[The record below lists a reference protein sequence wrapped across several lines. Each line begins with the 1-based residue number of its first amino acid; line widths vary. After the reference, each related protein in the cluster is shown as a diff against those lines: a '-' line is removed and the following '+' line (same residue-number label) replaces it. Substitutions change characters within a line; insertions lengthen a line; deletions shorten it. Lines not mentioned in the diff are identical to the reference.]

1 MHALV
6 DKFGRTHRYLRLSL
20 TDRCNMA
27 CNYCMP
33 CNGFAGETSRTASH
47 MTADEI
53 LRICGIFVNR
63 CGIKKIRLTGGEPLV
78 RSDFAQ
84 VAEAVSSLP
93 VKQIGITTNGV
104 LLQRHESTLIR
115 NRVNLWNLSL
125 DTLQGEKFELIS
137 NRPRSFWDRTM
148 KAVHRAIDL
157 EKSGTIDS
165 VKINTVMMRNV
176 NDDEIIDFVNLTRD
190 NNIQLRFIEF
200 MPFSGNSFSSKI
212 LIPKRDIL
220 NTITE
225 SFGSL
230 EAAEQESK
238 SSSTGSDVWR
248 VPGYRG
254 TFGVISSMTDSFCG
268 SCDRVRLTADGKVR
282 NCLFSA
288 SGTEVS
294 LLDILRRG
302 GSDDEIEAAIR
313 GNVDAKKFAHGGKH
327 DVEEIRKLA
336 THSRPMIEIG
346 G

>member
-1 MHALV
+1 M
-6 DKFGRTHRYLRLSL
+6 DKFGRAHRYLRLSL

-33 CNGFAGETSRTASH
+33 SNKFADETARTPNH

-63 CGIKKIRLTGGEPLV
+63 CGIEKIRLTGGEPLV

-84 VAEAVSSLP
+84 VAEAVSLLP

-104 LLQRHESTLIR
+104 LLNRHESTLIR

-125 DTLQGEKFELIS
+125 DTLQSEKFELIS
-137 NRPRSFWDRTM
+137 NRPRSFWERTM

-157 EKSGTIDS
+157 AKSGTVDS

-190 NNIQLRFIEF
+190 YTIQLRFIEF
-200 MPFSGNSFSSKI
+200 MPFSGNSFSSR
-212 LIPKRDIL
+212 LMIPKHDIL
-220 NTITE
+220 NTITQ
-225 SFGSL
+225 SFGNL
-230 EAAEQESK
+230 ETAEQESG
-238 SSSTGSDVWR
+238 SSSTGSDIRR

-254 TFGVISSMTDSFCG
+254 TLGVISSMTDSFCG

-282 NCLFSA
+282 NCLFAA
-288 SGTEVS
+288 SRTEVS

-313 GNVDAKKFAHGGKH
+313 GNVDAKNFSHGGKR

-336 THSRPMIEIG
+336 SHSRPMIELG